1 MTNGTSIKT
10 TDYLDGFQYNEQVL
24 EFFPTTEG
32 YVKATPTGLV
42 PPGTPLSAYAFNY
55 VFNYTDHLG
64 NVRVSY
70 TKDPQTGNLKILDES
85 HYYPFGLKHQEYST
99 FGFVSNP
106 IQGVIIA
113 PLTNNPY
120 KYKYN
125 GKEFQDELNLNMYDM
140 DMRQYDPAIARWVV
154 MDPVIHH
161 SMSPYSAFDNN
172 PVFWADPS
180 GAAPEIGSVFEQ
192 SGMKVASLTV
202 QGTGVS
208 IGAGGAYTKKSSTD
222 SNNSPGTTTNKNS
235 GNEEWPEQDSD
246 AIVLDEVVI
255 TNMDQLEGAMED
267 RIVNQAFPSWS
278 NMTNASPP
286 KWLNKANDGVG
297 GLGTGLQ
304 KAGGTFRLTN
314 GAYNGNKISLK
325 HYESGWKGGSRAQIK
340 TYSSVKYGK
349 VIGRGSI
356 AGTVILGSISI
367 ADGIQQD
374 EGTFEKN
381 ASVATG
387 GVVGGGL
394 GAWGGAVLGAEIGA
408 GFGALFGGVGAV
420 PGAFI
425 GGIVGGI
432 AGGIIGTETGEAAV
446 NAAY

>member
-42 PPGTPLSAYAFNY
+42 PPGTPPSAYAFNY

-125 GKEFQDELNLNMYDM
+125 GKEWQDELNFNMYDM

-154 MDPVIHH
+154 LDPVIHH

-180 GAAPEIGSVFEQ
+180 GADSEFFSAFPDQNIAHYGTSNTIDIANIIEANQKMENTMQMIKALIKLAEDYGGKNSKSGGEPNNGDPKKGDKENNNEQRIRFSKGKTKFRIQEVGVTYTNRAAVSGGEITITSPKGYYFEKEEIISEGLSYGVGEGVLPGSLFSASAGDIVFDQALEGNSLLELFSTTHSVEVM
-192 SGMKVASLTV
+192 SGALIGFKGSIITGYSSSGKRLWHSYGMGGEGNVLSGTILRGNTEWKNQK
-202 QGTGVS
+202 QGT
-208 IGAGGAYTKKSSTD
+208 
-222 SNNSPGTTTNKNS
+222 NSQERYETIKN
-235 GNEEWPEQDSD
+235 
-246 AIVLDEVVI
+246 
-255 TNMDQLEGAMED
+255 
-267 RIVNQAFPSWS
+267 
-278 NMTNASPP
+278 
-286 KWLNKANDGVG
+286 
-297 GLGTGLQ
+297 
-304 KAGGTFRLTN
+304 
-314 GAYNGNKISLK
+314 
-325 HYESGWKGGSRAQIK
+325 
-340 TYSSVKYGK
+340 
-349 VIGRGSI
+349 
-356 AGTVILGSISI
+356 
-367 ADGIQQD
+367 
-374 EGTFEKN
+374 
-381 ASVATG
+381 
-387 GVVGGGL
+387 
-394 GAWGGAVLGAEIGA
+394 
-408 GFGALFGGVGAV
+408 
-420 PGAFI
+420 
-425 GGIVGGI
+425 
-432 AGGIIGTETGEAAV
+432 
-446 NAAY
+446 